1 MSPENSHTMTS
12 DNTSGHRDRYT
23 GQRYTGQRYT
33 GILESEHPDLTR
45 LGQSAQYPKTIAAL
59 SNPSTNTPS
68 QNRLVKRDSV
78 THAQ

>member
-1 MSPENSHTMTS
+1 MSPENSHTMTP
-12 DNTSGHRDRYT
+12 DNTSGHRD
-23 GQRYTGQRYT
+23 RYTGQRYT